1 MSSSTGN
8 PKRTRSDRVATLK
21 LPPGTIERAIE
32 TIRRGDVLLRVSLC
46 IITAFAVWAITG
58 GWNPPFAFRTG
69 DVPSRN
75 VIARVNFSRV
85 DEDATRNDKNE
96 KRRLQDCVYTHD
108 PRNLVELQQA
118 LKDRVFQLKGATSFE
133 DVDKALWSKFS
144 AATSTDDQDSKD
156 LAELNAVNG
165 LISSLASQTASPSID
180 FGPGQPITKELR
192 KRVEFEQF
200 KKSLADDPNLDAFVQ
215 AVRRS
220 LAEFEENGLLENLQ
234 HGLEDGNQSQILIED
249 GNDNYLRIVEADKV
263 RIGQVIP
270 RLEANLKA
278 NISSPTLAAQVFT
291 WLKPQLKTTLQYDRE
306 KTRQRTAEIIDALEP
321 KLKEYLANKDV
332 LADAGVAMTP
342 ETIALL
348 RDESKAFVDQLDH
361 QRFLY
366 FSTSKFGMY
375 LAIYMLCG
383 FYIFFRRRRI
393 LTDIGSLAKLLA
405 LVFATVSISWFAAP
419 SRFELIPLLLFSM
432 TVVILY
438 QQELALLLSASVA
451 VVCVLSL
458 GYGLMD
464 LVMILASMATAILL
478 LRHVRSRTKLIYV
491 GLLTAVATFFT
502 AIGVGTLSH
511 FIDIAPAISESMGS
525 PVPPAWYLLVDA
537 TIAGGCAIAAGLV
550 LTGLL
555 PFIEKFFGV
564 QTDLSLLELGDPAH
578 PLLQELVRRA
588 PGTYNHSI
596 NVASIAQAAAESINA
611 NGLLVRVGA
620 YYHDIGKMLKPGYF
634 VENQQGKDNCH
645 ETLLPAMSTLVII
658 AHVKDGA
665 DLARQHNLPDSI
677 IDFIQQ
683 HHGTTLVEYFYR
695 RANEQKESDPEAA
708 AVDEGSYRYPG
719 PKPQTRE
726 AAVLMLADAVE
737 SAARTLV
744 EPAPA
749 RIESLVEDISMKR
762 LLDGQFDECGLT
774 LRELRTIQNSLV
786 KSVAAVY
793 HGRIKYQDQ
802 QTA

>member
-270 RLEANLKA
+270 RLRSEPQGQHFVS
-278 NISSPTLAAQVFT
+278 NIGGSGFHLA
-291 WLKPQLKTTLQYDRE
+291 
-306 KTRQRTAEIIDALEP
+306 
-321 KLKEYLANKDV
+321 
-332 LADAGVAMTP
+332 
-342 ETIALL
+342 
-348 RDESKAFVDQLDH
+348 
-361 QRFLY
+361 
-366 FSTSKFGMY
+366 
-375 LAIYMLCG
+375 
-383 FYIFFRRRRI
+383 
-393 LTDIGSLAKLLA
+393 
-405 LVFATVSISWFAAP
+405 
-419 SRFELIPLLLFSM
+419 
-432 TVVILY
+432 
-438 QQELALLLSASVA
+438 
-451 VVCVLSL
+451 
-458 GYGLMD
+458 
-464 LVMILASMATAILL
+464 
-478 LRHVRSRTKLIYV
+478 
-491 GLLTAVATFFT
+491 
-502 AIGVGTLSH
+502 
-511 FIDIAPAISESMGS
+511 
-525 PVPPAWYLLVDA
+525 
-537 TIAGGCAIAAGLV
+537 
-550 LTGLL
+550 
-555 PFIEKFFGV
+555 
-564 QTDLSLLELGDPAH
+564 
-578 PLLQELVRRA
+578 
-588 PGTYNHSI
+588 
-596 NVASIAQAAAESINA
+596 
-611 NGLLVRVGA
+611 
-620 YYHDIGKMLKPGYF
+620 
-634 VENQQGKDNCH
+634 
-645 ETLLPAMSTLVII
+645 
-658 AHVKDGA
+658 
-665 DLARQHNLPDSI
+665 
-677 IDFIQQ
+677 
-683 HHGTTLVEYFYR
+683 
-695 RANEQKESDPEAA
+695 
-708 AVDEGSYRYPG
+708 
-719 PKPQTRE
+719 
-726 AAVLMLADAVE
+726 
-737 SAARTLV
+737 
-744 EPAPA
+744 
-749 RIESLVEDISMKR
+749 
-762 LLDGQFDECGLT
+762 
-774 LRELRTIQNSLV
+774 
-786 KSVAAVY
+786 
-793 HGRIKYQDQ
+793 
-802 QTA
+802 